1 MIRKLNRIFQDYMR
15 EKRLKIGKY
24 IWDRK
29 EKEKIVE
36 GNNFIEDNNIKS
48 ILFLRYDGKIGDMV
62 VNTLMFREI
71 KKSYPDIK
79 IGVVT
84 RGGAKDIISNNKNVD
99 RIYDYNKKSSEVKKL
114 AKGIALEKYDLL
126 IDFSEML
133 RVNQMMFINMCKA
146 KINIGINKK
155 NWNLFEVSL
164 KSIDYHY
171 HISNLYLEI
180 LKFLGIKNIARKY
193 DLFPTN
199 YMIEK
204 LNLKNK
210 KYCVFNPYAASRHRS
225 FNLENIIKI
234 SGVILEKEFDKLIL
248 IGTKDHLNE
257 LEKVKEKLGGKIVIP
272 KTKNILEVIEII
284 GQADLIITP
293 DTSIVHI
300 AAAFEKNMICIYRRE
315 IEKEDKNSI
324 LWGPN
329 YSKANIVFVDKKV
342 KSGEEINI
350 NDLNL
355 GLIKK
360 KWKEYYEDNSNNTSL

>member
-99 RIYDYNKKSSEVKKL
+99 RIYEYNKKTSEVKKL
-114 AKGIALEKYDLL
+114 ARGIALEKYDLL

-164 KSIDYHY
+164 KSIDYHK

-180 LKFLGIKNIARKY
+180 LKFLGIKDIDKKY
-193 DLFPTN
+193 DIIPTN
-199 YMIEK
+199 YILEELGME
-204 LNLKNK
+204 NK

-234 SGVILEKEFDKLIL
+234 SEIILEKEVDKLIL

-257 LEKVKEKLGGKIVIP
+257 LEKVKEKLGEKIVIP

-284 GQADLIITP
+284 SKANLVITP

-300 AAAFEKNMICIYRRE
+300 TAAFEKNMICIYRKE
-315 IEKEDKNSI
+315 IEKEDKNSV

-329 YSKANIVFVDKKV
+329 YSQASVLFVEKKV
-342 KSGEEINI
+342 KNGEEIDI
-350 NDLNL
+350 NDLDINL
-355 GLIKK
+355 LNEEMKGKL
-360 KWKEYYEDNSNNTSL
+360 

>member
-29 EKEKIVE
+29 EKIKIIE
-36 GNNFIEDNNIKS
+36 ENNFIEDNNIKS

-71 KKSYPDIK
+71 KKNYPDIK

-99 RIYDYNKKSSEVKKL
+99 KIYEYNKKSGEVKKL
-114 AKGIALEKYDLL
+114 AREIASEKYDLL

-164 KSIDYHY
+164 KSIDYHK

-180 LKFLGIKNIARKY
+180 LKFLGIKNIDKKY
-193 DLFPTN
+193 DIIPTN
-199 YMIEK
+199 YILEELDME
-204 LNLKNK
+204 NK
-210 KYCVFNPYAASRHRS
+210 KYCVFNPYAASKHRS

-234 SGVILEKEFDKLIL
+234 SEIILEKEFDKLIL

-257 LEKVKEKLGGKIVIP
+257 LEKVKEKLGEKIVVP

-284 GQADLIITP
+284 SQADLIITP
-293 DTSIVHI
+293 DTSSVHI
-300 AAAFEKNMICIYRRE
+300 AATFKKNMICIYRRE
-315 IEKEDKNSI
+315 IGKEDKNSI

-329 YSKANIVFVDKKV
+329 YSQASVLFVEKKV
-342 KSGEEINI
+342 KNGEEIDI
-350 NDLNL
+350 NDLDINL
-355 GLIKK
+355 LNEEMKGKL
-360 KWKEYYEDNSNNTSL
+360 

>member
-15 EKRLKIGKY
+15 EKRLKFGKY

-29 EKEKIVE
+29 EKEKIIE
-36 GNNFIEDNNIKS
+36 GNNFIENNNIKS

-71 KKSYPDIK
+71 KKNYPDIK

-99 RIYDYNKKSSEVKKL
+99 KIYEYNKKASEVKKL
-114 AKGIALEKYDLL
+114 AREIALEKYDLL

-164 KSIDYHY
+164 KSIDYRY

-180 LKFLGIKNIARKY
+180 LKFLGIKNIDKKY
-193 DLFPTN
+193 DIVSTDYVL
-199 YMIEK
+199 EK

-210 KYCVFNPYAASRHRS
+210 RYCVFNPYAASRHRS

-234 SGVILEKEFDKLIL
+234 SEIILEKEFDRLIL

-257 LEKVKEKLGGKIVIP
+257 LEKVKEKLGEKIMIP
-272 KTKNILEVIEII
+272 KTKNILEVIEVISM
-284 GQADLIITP
+284 ADLVITP

-300 AAAFEKNMICIYRRE
+300 AAALEKNMICIYRKE
-315 IEKEDKNSI
+315 IEKEDKNSV

-329 YSKANIVFVDKKV
+329 YPQAKVVFGEKKV
-342 KSGEEINI
+342 KNGEEINI
-350 NDLNL
+350 NDLDL
-355 GLIKK
+355 KLIKEK
-360 KWKEYYEDNSNNTSL
+360 MKGIL

>member
-99 RIYDYNKKSSEVKKL
+99 RIYEYNKKSSEVKKL
-114 AKGIALEKYDLL
+114 AREIALEKYDLL
-126 IDFSEML
+126 IDFSEIL

-164 KSIDYHY
+164 KSIDYHK
-171 HISNLYLEI
+171 HISSLYLEN
-180 LKFLGIKNIARKY
+180 LKFLGIKNINKKY
-193 DLFPTN
+193 DIIPTN
-199 YMIEK
+199 CILEEIGM
-204 LNLKNK
+204 KNK

-225 FNLENIIKI
+225 LNLENIIKI
-234 SGVILEKEFDKLIL
+234 SEIILKKEFDKLIL
-248 IGTKDHLNE
+248 IGTKDHLKE
-257 LEKVKEKLGGKIVIP
+257 LEKVKEKLGEKIVIP

-284 GQADLIITP
+284 SQADLVITP

-315 IEKEDKNSI
+315 IGKEDKNSI

-329 YSKANIVFVDKKV
+329 YSHASVLFVEKKV
-342 KSGEEINI
+342 KNGEEIDI
-350 NDLNL
+350 NDLDINL
-355 GLIKK
+355 LNEEMKGKL
-360 KWKEYYEDNSNNTSL
+360 

>member
-62 VNTLMFREI
+62 VNTIMFREI
-71 KKSYPDIK
+71 KKNYPYIK

-84 RGGAKDIISNNKNVD
+84 RGGAKDVISNNKNVD
-99 RIYDYNKKSSEVKKL
+99 RIYEYNKKSSEVKKL
-114 AKGIALEKYDLL
+114 AREIALEKYDLL

-155 NWNLFEVSL
+155 NWNLFEISL
-164 KSIDYHY
+164 KPIDYHY

-180 LKFLGIKNIARKY
+180 LKFLGIKNIDKKY
-193 DLFPTN
+193 DIISTGYVL
-199 YMIEK
+199 EK
-204 LNLKNK
+204 LNIKNK
-210 KYCVFNPYAASRHRS
+210 RYCVFNPYAASRHRS
-225 FNLENIIKI
+225 FNLENITKI
-234 SGVILEKEFDKLIL
+234 SKIILEKELDKLIL
-248 IGTKDHLNE
+248 IGIKDHLNE
-257 LEKVKEKLGGKIVIP
+257 LEKVKEKLGEKIVVP
-272 KTKNILEVIEII
+272 KTENLLEVIEII
-284 GQADLIITP
+284 SMADLVITP

-300 AAAFEKNMICIYRRE
+300 AAAFEKNMICIYRKE
-315 IEKEDKNSI
+315 IGKEDKNSI

-329 YSKANIVFVDKKV
+329 YPQASIIFVEKEIKN
-342 KSGEEINI
+342 GEEINI
-350 NDLNL
+350 NDLDL
-355 GLIKK
+355 GLIKEK
-360 KWKEYYEDNSNNTSL
+360 MKGIL